1 MDAPLSRSSPWRS
14 DIGIDAP
21 DSTSLSTDENVFRSL
36 PEVSSGLENCGMD
49 ASISSFDPEDQEA
62 VSLSPPPA
70 AKLDF
75 GMDEALSSSDP
86 DENPSNDAAKLHFGM
101 DDALSSSDPDENP
114 SNDAAKLHFGM
125 DEALSS
131 SDSDANPSNDA
142 AKLHF
147 GMDEA
152 LSSSDSE
159 AKPSNDAEIS
169 SKARSKPRTCRL
181 RYFFPHYCI

>member
-1 MDAPLSRSSPWRS
+1 MDSPPASSSSEVSEALRDFHMDAPLSRSSPWRS

-49 ASISSFDPEDQEA
+49 TSISSFDPEDQEA

-101 DDALSSSDPDENP
+101 D
-114 SNDAAKLHFGM
+114 
-125 DEALSS
+125 
-131 SDSDANPSNDA
+131 
-142 AKLHF
+142 
-147 GMDEA
+147 EA

-169 SKARSKPRTCRL
+169 SKARSKPRTCHL